1 MTRRFIHSAA
11 RVLLS
16 LDLFMLGLRALLGFE
31 SGVKQLAA
39 AGFPSPELGMGIAM
53 VTAWMAGAGFLQ
65 GSKSPLPTVAFLLLC
80 LPTFGV
86 LAALYSGSAWGDLQW
101 LLQLLILAELP
112 LAAGVAAFVLTAEPR
127 PAG

>member
-86 LAALYSGSAWGDLQW
+86 LAALYSGSVWETCSGFSSSSFLQSYP
-101 LLQLLILAELP
+101 LLPE
-112 LAAGVAAFVLTAEPR
+112 
-127 PAG
+127 